1 MLIFIRNGVD
11 GQSLIVYQ
19 YLYTKTG
26 ENDMTAAM
34 IADTGAAVYIEDER
48 MNGTMERPSFKQY
61 LVRPAGRNIAS
72 GWVDADSLVILEA

>member
-1 MLIFIRNGVD
+1 
-11 GQSLIVYQ
+11 
-19 YLYTKTG
+19 
-26 ENDMTAAM
+26 MTAAM